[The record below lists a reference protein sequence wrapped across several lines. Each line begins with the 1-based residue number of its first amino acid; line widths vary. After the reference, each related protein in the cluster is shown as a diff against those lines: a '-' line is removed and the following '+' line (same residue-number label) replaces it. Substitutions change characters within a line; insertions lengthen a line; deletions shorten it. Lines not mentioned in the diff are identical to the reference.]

1 MKLWYKVD
9 NQGSQRQGLVRILL
23 APKLD
28 ERGQNLPIVE
38 QKNLFIEIDK
48 FIVDRESFLLQI

>member
-1 MKLWYKVD
+1 VNNQNRQAKV
-9 NQGSQRQGLVRILL
+9 LVRILL

-28 ERGQNLPIVE
+28 ERGRDLHIVE